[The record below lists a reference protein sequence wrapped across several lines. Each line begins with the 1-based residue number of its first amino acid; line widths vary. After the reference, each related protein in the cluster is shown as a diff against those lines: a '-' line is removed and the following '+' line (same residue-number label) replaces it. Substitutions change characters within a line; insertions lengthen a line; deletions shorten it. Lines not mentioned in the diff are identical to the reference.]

1 MRLAILGKYLG
12 DRHLRGA
19 FDFLVRIDKRQTQQA
34 GQFSAHGGLANTH
47 HADQHDRT
55 VELLGDPLNIAV
67 REDVVLHCRVAYTW
81 ARAKRKRP
89 PSGLFPDAGGPGNA
103 TRRRQVKIGVGKLGF
118 SLAAGVVIVV
128 VVAIAAAAWIRGG
141 VQPAQMV
148 EIPVN
153 QSSLHAGGA

>member
-1 MRLAILGKYLG
+1 
-12 DRHLRGA
+12 
-19 FDFLVRIDKRQTQQA
+19 
-34 GQFSAHGGLANTH
+34 
-47 HADQHDRT
+47 
-55 VELLGDPLNIAV
+55 
-67 REDVVLHCRVAYTW
+67 
-81 ARAKRKRP
+81 
-89 PSGLFPDAGGPGNA
+89 
-103 TRRRQVKIGVGKLGF
+103 VKIGVGKLGF